1 MVDEL
6 SRQLPV
12 VQNAVAPPFW
22 GRALLNAVSEVG
34 EGELVLRFSNGA
46 ERTIR
51 AAKSGAS
58 AVLNIARARTLRRLV
73 FGGTVG
79 LAESYLDGDW
89 ESPDLASVFEF
100 GARNMDRM
108 IGGLRGLSL
117 LRLPRILKHKA
128 RANTRKGSKRNIAAH
143 YDLGNTFYSQ
153 WLDSTMTYSSA
164 LFETKDMSLEDAQ
177 RVKWQRLA
185 ETLDLKPGHRV
196 LEIGCGWGGF
206 AMFAAREYG
215 CHVTGITLSTEQHA
229 YATREAARAGLSDK
243 IEIRLQDYRDVQ
255 GQFDRIASIEMFE
268 AVGEENW
275 PCYFDVVRERLK
287 PDGVAGLQIITIA
300 DSDFELYRQGPD
312 FIQLYIFPGG
322 MLPSPTALRT
332 VATKQGLGFE
342 TVRTFAGSYAE
353 TLRRWRETFDTRW
366 PTIAPLGFDDR
377 FRRMW
382 DYYLASCEG
391 GFRAGAIDVGQ
402 FRLTRA

>member
-1 MVDEL
+1 
-6 SRQLPV
+6 
-12 VQNAVAPPFW
+12 
-22 GRALLNAVSEVG
+22 
-34 EGELVLRFSNGA
+34 VLRFSNGA

-117 LRLPRILKHKA
+117 LQLPRILKHKA
-128 RANTRKGSKRNIAAH
+128 RANTRKGSRRNIAAH

-153 WLDSTMTYSSA
+153 WLDPTMTYSSA

-177 RVKWQRLA
+177 RAKWQRLA
-185 ETLDLKPGHRV
+185 ETLDLRPGHRV

-206 AMFAAREYG
+206 AMFAACEYG

-243 IEIRLQDYRDVQ
+243 IDIRLQDYRDVQ

-322 MLPSPTALRT
+322 MLPSPTALKT
-332 VATKQGLGFE
+332 VATGRGLGFE

-366 PTIAPLGFDDR
+366 PTIAPLGFDER